1 MTSEGGGEGA
11 AAWATRHVNLQPG
24 YAERNDECAAQD
36 RSAIGA
42 HQIADLKHD
51 VAHNMS
57 ANRFRRKI
65 FMLTSTVRSLC
76 APKVRH
82 QRV

>member
-11 AAWATRHVNLQPG
+11 AACGITATRHVNLQPSVMT
-24 YAERNDECAAQD
+24 NAQ
-36 RSAIGA
+36 AKIG
-42 HQIADLKHD
+42 QIADLKQD
-51 VAHNMS
+51 VTHNMS

-76 APKVRH
+76 APKVHHRSVCA
-82 QRV
+82 RV

>member
-1 MTSEGGGEGA
+1 MTNA
-11 AAWATRHVNLQPG
+11 QPKIG
-24 YAERNDECAAQD
+24 Q
-36 RSAIGA
+36 AIGA
-42 HQIADLKHD
+42 HQIADLKYD

-82 QRV
+82 RSVCARV

>member
-1 MTSEGGGEGA
+1 VSPVQQTPSNA
-11 AAWATRHVNLQPG
+11 IKSVDTRP
-24 YAERNDECAAQD
+24 
-36 RSAIGA
+36 RSQLVEKPNFLISREDVTPIGA

-57 ANRFRRKI
+57 A
-65 FMLTSTVRSLC
+65 MLTSTVRSLC

-82 QRV
+82 RSVCARV